1 MSNSANKKGQ
11 VAMLDTSF
19 LIRLLNEKDPLH
31 KTAVEYF
38 QYLLEQ
44 EYVLYVSTIA
54 LAEYCVK
61 GELDEIPFEN
71 LRVVPF
77 NLDHSSTAGEFA
89 AILYE
94 AKKKGEF
101 SPESRLIIPNDTK
114 IFAQAAK
121 LNAVYVVT
129 SDTEAGK
136 AMKTLSG
143 NGNFS
148 VQHLDIHKS
157 VSEAFGMLLYT
168 DAEV

>member
-1 MSNSANKKGQ
+1 MSNSANKKGP

-19 LIRLLNEKDPLH
+19 LTRLLNKEDPLH
-31 KTAVEYF
+31 KPAVEYY

-61 GELDEIPFEN
+61 GQLDEIPFEN
-71 LRVVPF
+71 LRVIPF
-77 NLDHSSTAGEFA
+77 NLDHSSTAGEYA
-89 AILYE
+89 ATLYQ
-94 AKKKGEF
+94 AKKKGGF

-114 IFAQAAK
+114 IFAQAAR

-143 NGNFS
+143 RCSFS

-157 VSEAFGMLLYT
+157 VSESFGLLLYSN
-168 DAEV
+168 AEV